1 MKIREVVSPTK
12 QVLNVQ
18 PNLVKQQQRVA
29 NVVQQIAA
37 SDQQQAPTEM
47 DKVLAMRQV
56 SAMEKQAD
64 KNYVIG
70 LQRQLQA
77 AKKKK

>member
-37 SDQQQAPTEM
+37 SDQQRAPTEM
-47 DKVLAMRQV
+47 DKVLAMRQM

-70 LQRQLQA
+70 LQRQLHA